1 MCKHKGVSTASD
13 LFTYGPVHLNVT
25 DGVRSRAFWEGVAGL
40 EPTAHDGDGIALG
53 AGTHTLVVL
62 HPGATQ
68 PTQPGHSGLYH
79 LALHVPDAAAF
90 GRTLLRVAAARY
102 HQAPT
107 DHITHWAT
115 YLDDPDGIQ
124 LEVAFE
130 TIERVAR
137 YESGPEWPLIVDT
150 EGRQRNAV
158 EALDVEHVLTV
169 GGDTDP
175 SQPMAPGTIVGH
187 LHLHVDDLAAAQHHW
202 AEVVGMT
209 RNVEGPRIGF
219 ADLSAGGRFPHRMAV
234 NTWQRPG
241 TPAPEGT
248 AGLRHFATQWSS
260 QNAMEGAMARLDAAG
275 RIVGTHADAVMAV
288 DPSGNRFTLE
298 R

>member
-1 MCKHKGVSTASD
+1 MGVSTATD
-13 LFTYGPVHLNVT
+13 LFTFGPVHLDVT
-25 DGVRSRAFWEGVAGL
+25 DDDRSRAFWEGVAGL
-40 EPTAHDGDGIALG
+40 EPTPHSGEGVALG
-53 AGTHTLVVL
+53 AGDRTLVVL
-62 HPGATQ
+62 HGGATQ
-68 PTQPGHSGLYH
+68 SKMPGHSGLYH

-90 GRTLLRVAAARY
+90 GRTLLRVASARWP
-102 HQAPT
+102 QAPT

-137 YESGPEWPLIVDT
+137 YESGPEWPVIIDSD
-150 EGRQRNAV
+150 GRQRNAV
-158 EALDVEHVLTV
+158 EALDIEHVLTV

-175 SQPMAPGTIVGH
+175 SQPMAPGTRVGH

-202 AEVVGMT
+202 ADLVGMT
-209 RNVEGPRIGF
+209 RHVEGVRLGF
-219 ADLSAGGRFPHRMAV
+219 ADLSAGGPFPHRMAV

-248 AGLRHFATQWSS
+248 AGLRSFVTEWPSAD
-260 QNAMEGAMARLDAAG
+260 AVDRAIARLDAAG
-275 RIVGTHADAVMAV
+275 RIIGETPDGIMAS
-288 DPSGNRFTLE
+288 DGAGSRFTL
-298 R
+298 RAVQ